1 MQIHGTPIALDT
13 PEYADMKQRFFYWQG
28 QSGQKYIHSVYEID
42 ACPPLPGAVYVAVKR
57 VGLMRVAVA
66 VGRFA
71 PFWDKTLGE
80 DDLFRLEALGAD
92 EVHVH
97 LLARSP
103 EAAEGVKY
111 DLSSALGETQTRYG
125 LSESAPQSVYSH

>member
-1 MQIHGTPIALDT
+1 MHIHGTPIALDT
-13 PEYADMKQRFFYWQG
+13 PGHADMKQRFWYWQG
-28 QSGQKYIHSVYEID
+28 HSAQKYIHSVYKID
-42 ACPPLPGAVYVAVKR
+42 ACPPLPGAVYVAVRR

-80 DDLFRLEALGAD
+80 DNRTRLEMLGAD

-103 EAAEGVKY
+103 EAAECVKN
-111 DLSSALGETQTRYG
+111 DLYFALSEAQMPHG
-125 LSESAPQSVYSH
+125 LSEPEPRSTYSH